1 METKFR
7 TFAAE
12 DDDRLN
18 KMIQDWIKS
27 INGKEVAR
35 SAPAIAFSPYMP
47 QYEDGGRLVI
57 AVTVTAEH

>member
-1 METKFR
+1 MGTEFR

-12 DDDRLN
+12 DDNRLN
-18 KMIQDWIKS
+18 EMIRDWIKS

-35 SAPAIAFSPYMP
+35 SAPVIAFSPYMP
-47 QYEDGGRLVI
+47 QYEDGGRMVI